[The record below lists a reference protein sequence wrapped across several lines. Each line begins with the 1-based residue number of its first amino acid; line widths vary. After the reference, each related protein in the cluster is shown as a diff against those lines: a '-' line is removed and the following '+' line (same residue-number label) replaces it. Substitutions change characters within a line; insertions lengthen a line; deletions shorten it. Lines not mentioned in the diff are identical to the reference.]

1 MREELPRDLLLDASN
16 ARLMTFT
23 LHDPNGIPEEMN
35 MGGMA
40 HEEKHSQRIP
50 PGVTLVTENLG
61 T

>member
-1 MREELPRDLLLDASN
+1 
-16 ARLMTFT
+16 MTFT